1 MNRKLTRWQTGLL
14 VAATL
19 PMIGFGI
26 LGGVGTYANILSVL
40 GRTATA
46 LGALAAGEGA
56 TAVLALVFVGLTM
69 LRQSSPKAVRAGLW
83 ILPLIASGTGYVVA
97 STVRDSVVYAVT
109 PLAMCVSAEGL
120 GLLARRV
127 VIYLTGVDAEAQRR
141 NAETMQKLAYLT
153 ARSKNHPD
161 EKERTRAEKRLW
173 KVAKKLGAGNEA
185 LGARLVS
192 VQGDRMETG
201 VDTALSLM
209 FSGDV
214 PLSLGK
220 GTSAGQG
227 VSPLA
232 LEEGDTSPQPE
243 VPVSSQETQSVSR
256 DEPSETESVSRGQ
269 VLPIEPALSLSA
281 YVQARAEQGVSR
293 DTIRDEVRT
302 GTYEG
307 TWSESGLK
315 KALQRY
321 APRSA

>member
-26 LGGVGTYANILSVL
+26 LGGIGTYANILSVL

-83 ILPLIASGTGYVVA
+83 ILPLIASGTGCVVA

-141 NAETMQKLAYLT
+141 NAETMQRLAYLT

-161 EKERTRAEKRLW
+161 EKERTKAEKRLW
-173 KVAKKLGAGNEA
+173 KVAKKLGAGNES
-185 LGARLVS
+185 LGERLVS

-243 VPVSSQETQSVSR
+243 VLVSPQETRVPEA
-256 DEPSETESVSRGQ
+256 EPSETESVSRGQ